1 MVEKVII
8 QREPSGFTLHFPGK
22 GRLEVDHTLLSE
34 EQALVL
40 FAEHHG
46 LQAPEMIS
54 VDSFNS
60 DILLEGIDSVTVKRG
75 EDIQSYS
82 LETLFAGAID
92 IMIRE
97 ANEQELVN
105 RYLPI
110 LNQGGFALESF
121 KMFFYLLLKQTKEKP
136 MQYVFPEF
144 SIANPITTGS
154 VDIGGAYAR
163 HWGIIRDIDN
173 LKAIY
178 DSIHNAIQKEIGE
191 APHCVSVDNYYLS
204 H

>member
-1 MVEKVII
+1 
-8 QREPSGFTLHFPGK
+8 
-22 GRLEVDHTLLSE
+22 
-34 EQALVL
+34 
-40 FAEHHG
+40 
-46 LQAPEMIS
+46 
-54 VDSFNS
+54 
-60 DILLEGIDSVTVKRG
+60 
-75 EDIQSYS
+75 
-82 LETLFAGAID
+82 
-92 IMIRE
+92 MIRE